1 MLVRVVLAIS
11 LAVPIA
17 TSLQAQGSPRPVTAR
32 ASRAVLAG
40 IVRNEAGEP
49 LVGAYIAVPA
59 LERLATSDREGRYR
73 LRDLPTS
80 PVTVVV
86 RAVGRQPVTARLTL
100 ALGDNAHDVTLAPA
114 TITLVPVVVTGSA
127 SASDPTTP
135 LDVAAVDPQ
144 QLRQL
149 STGSLG
155 RTLEKVPGI
164 ATISTGPM
172 AGNPVL
178 RGMSQGQVR
187 LTRDGMPIESF
198 QGTSRWTPPISFGSV
213 DRVEVIRGPASVLYG
228 SSAMGGAINL
238 IPKALPRAENGR
250 VELDGLVETQ
260 YFSNNGERYLGGE
273 VSGATPNGV
282 GLRAG
287 FNRREGGNFT
297 TASAQPYATTQVKG
311 DPKFTGTLPFTN
323 YDQRAGYAQLGL
335 SAGWGQG
342 QVLYD
347 GFDGYNNFLNS
358 NGKAAGVRMANHE
371 LRSRG
376 TVLAGAWV
384 LKPSLALQELRIQ
397 RAASAQLTFEQARAT
412 SGWDQDL
419 GRRAITGRMEAEH
432 PTLAGVTGKLGV
444 EAQHQRGL
452 TRLSRI
458 EPSSRIDNVAA
469 FAFEEWRHARVTI
482 SAGARYD
489 HRTQEATPGSLVNAL
504 PVEERAGLTDRTF
517 SVANGS
523 LGIGVRLRPGLT
535 WLANVSTGFRA
546 PSAQDLYTD
555 ENRPAFGWLEGNP
568 HLAPERSRSIE
579 TGLRFQASR
588 ATGQV
593 TAYRNSVRDY
603 IYMQNTGRT
612 RDVRG
617 EQRIVYANAQADA
630 LIRGVEASLEGEVLP
645 RLVFETNYMV
655 LRSRN
660 RRTREALPLMPADQ
674 WRGTLRYS
682 PRDRGALR
690 GSQLR
695 VGARHVWAK
704 SIAGLTEPFAE
715 FDANPAGFGISS
727 TPSYQVFEAG
737 VSTRLQTGRQH
748 LDLSLDVQNLTDA
761 AYRDFLDTQKGFA
774 LSQGRNVSLRVSAP
788 FHILR

>member
-1 MLVRVVLAIS
+1 MLARVVLS
-11 LAVPIA
+11 LLLASAATNTLAAQASPPAAV
-17 TSLQAQGSPRPVTAR
+17 SRPT
-32 ASRAVLAG
+32 RAVLAG
-40 IVRNEAGEP
+40 AVRDEAGQA
-49 LVGAYIAVPA
+49 LAGAFIAIPA
-59 LERLATSDREGRYR
+59 LERVATSDGEGRYR

-80 PVTVVV
+80 SVTVVV
-86 RAVGRQPVTARLTL
+86 RAVGRQPVTARLAL
-100 ALGDNAHDVTLAPA
+100 ASGENSHDVTLAPA
-114 TITLVPVVVTGSA
+114 TITLVPVVVTGA
-127 SASDPTTP
+127 ATTSDPTTP

-144 QLRQL
+144 QLRQVA
-149 STGSLG
+149 TASLG
-155 RTLEKVPGI
+155 RTLEKLPGI
-164 ATISTGPM
+164 ATITTGPM

-228 SSAMGGAINL
+228 SSAMGGAINFL
-238 IPKALPRAENGR
+238 PKPLPRADNGSL
-250 VELDGLVETQ
+250 VLDGLVETQ
-260 YFSNNGERYLGGE
+260 YFTNNGERYIGGE
-273 VSGATPNGV
+273 VSGAVPGGA

-287 FNRREGGNFT
+287 FNRREGGNFS
-297 TASAQPYATTQVKG
+297 TASAEPYATTQVRG

-323 YDQRAGYAQLGL
+323 YDQRAGYAQSGW

-347 GFDGYNNFLNS
+347 GFEGFNNFLNS
-358 NGKAAGVRMANHE
+358 NGRPAGVRMSNHE
-371 LRSRG
+371 LRTRG
-376 TVLAGAWV
+376 TLIAGRWV
-384 LKPSLALQELRIQ
+384 IKPSLAVQELRIQ
-397 RAASAQLTFEQARAT
+397 RAASAQLTYEQARAT
-412 SGWDQDL
+412 AGWDQDL
-419 GRRAITGRMEAEH
+419 DRNAVTGRVEAEH
-432 PTLAGVTGKLGV
+432 GTIANVTGKLGI

-458 EPSSRIDNVAA
+458 EPSSRIDNLAA
-469 FAFEEWRHARVTI
+469 FAFEEWRGSRLTL

-489 HRTQEATPGSLVNAL
+489 HRTQDATPGSLVNAF
-504 PVEERAGLTDRTF
+504 PADQREALTSRTF
-517 SVANGS
+517 DVANGS
-523 LGIGVRLRPGLT
+523 LGIGVRLRQGLT

-568 HLAPERSRSIE
+568 RLAPERSRSVE
-579 TGLRFQASR
+579 TGLRFQGSR

-603 IYMQNTGRT
+603 IYMRNTGRT

-617 EQRIVYANAQADA
+617 EPRIVYANAQADA
-630 LIRGVEASLEGEVLP
+630 LIRGVEASAEGEVLP
-645 RLVFETNYMV
+645 RLVLETNYMV

-660 RRTREALPLMPADQ
+660 LSTREALPLMPADQ
-674 WRGTLRYS
+674 LRGTLRYT
-682 PRDRGALR
+682 PRDHGILR

-695 VGARHVWAK
+695 LGARHVWAK

-727 TPSYQVFEAG
+727 TPAYNLVEAG
-737 VSTRLQTGRQH
+737 ASTRLQVGQQH
-748 LDLSLDVQNLTDA
+748 LDLSLDIQNLTDA

-774 LSQGRNVSLRVSAP
+774 LAQGRNVSLRVSAP
-788 FHILR
+788 FHVLR